1 MPKEE
6 KRGSFHDF
14 DPAIEDLAME
24 RFLSGK
30 QLYNYSTHR
39 LKSFI
44 RDPAQGRGVLIRAQE
59 IAIERGKELVLSYY
73 EKKLLAKGFN
83 DVVQ

>member
-1 MPKEE
+1 MAKGK
-6 KRGSFHDF
+6 KRGSFHEF

-24 RFLSGK
+24 RFLGGK

-39 LKSFI
+39 LKFFI
-44 RDPAQGRGVLIRAQE
+44 RDRVQARAVLLRAQE
-59 IAIERGKELVLSYY
+59 IGVERGKELLLSYY

-83 DVVQ
+83 DQQ